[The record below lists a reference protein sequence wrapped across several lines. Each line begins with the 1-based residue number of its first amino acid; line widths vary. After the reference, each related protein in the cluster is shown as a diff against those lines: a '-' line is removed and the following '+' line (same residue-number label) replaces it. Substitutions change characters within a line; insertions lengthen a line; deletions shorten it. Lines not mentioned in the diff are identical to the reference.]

1 MRLFHESGE
10 VSIVYPLKLP
20 QSEMVRYI
28 FSYWSADRISFAGQ
42 LGPATHGKE
51 RYLIFVKNYRQKS
64 VERLETLEKAQI

>member
-1 MRLFHESGE
+1 
-10 VSIVYPLKLP
+10 
-20 QSEMVRYI
+20 MVRYI